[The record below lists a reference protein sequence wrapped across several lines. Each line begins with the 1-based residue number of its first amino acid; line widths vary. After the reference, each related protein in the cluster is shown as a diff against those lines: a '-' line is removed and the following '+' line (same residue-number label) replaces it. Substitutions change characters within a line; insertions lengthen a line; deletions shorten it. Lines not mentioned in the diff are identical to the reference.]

1 MITGKLVIINFY
13 DGDPYQW
20 SQINGMVLY
29 DRELRHEIVK
39 NRNIKNRKTTYGNIM
54 TCNLNVISDVA

>member
-13 DGDPYQW
+13 DGNPYQW

-39 NRNIKNRKTTYGNIM
+39 NRNTAKQLM
-54 TCNLNVISDVA
+54 EIS